1 MEKNEETIVVSM
13 QFDFTA
19 TKKLEKPLYPDENPA
34 ECAALPILWVLNTEG
49 QLAGWTVLYVPG
61 IVAGERP
68 LEMRSL
74 EKQEQY
80 WKRELEKISIKAT
93 DEKEQ
98 GDREVWEKA
107 WQASRG
113 KPVQTTSPE
122 NIPTQSPTQ
131 KVSQPSPQSQTQ
143 ITTPPAQA
151 SQPTLAQPSQLG
163 ASTFGRP
170 SQLGGTI
177 PGQSHVF
184 GQNSGLGGVS
194 ASRPGSMGSVGFAKY
209 SGAPSAQASTSS
221 GFLSGAG
228 QSGSFLSA
236 AKGGSFLQPGQ
247 SSSFLSGTQGNSF
260 LKPGQDQGFAKFATP
275 RPPAQ
280 DQGFAKFA
288 TSTPRGF
295 GTPQNMTTP
304 SSFSDGG
311 FLGSRP
317 AASSTPPV
325 GASPKGSLSERTQS
339 LTSPSNRNQS
349 FDMLEDSSTES
360 DESDESDVEDS
371 EQSEGDSSVR
381 VDALNFGDTL
391 SLEGPT
397 RPEFETPVKKA
408 VGSPEQSPSSVGDGE
423 YVKVGIPVTPSPEK
437 GKTEDITP
445 SAKYK
450 SRATEDSLAT
460 IPPLPAIKAIPTPIA
475 SQKPSIIENVILPPD
490 PLPPSRSTTSSLAVH
505 PLKDSQVPSNARTT
519 TITRNKVEL
528 RQFGPVSGSAP
539 ISRLSESAD
548 LSDAFRLV
556 VEQVSKELANV

>member
-19 TKKLEKPLYPDENPA
+19 TKKVEKPLYPDENPA

-61 IVAGERP
+61 IVAGERS

-80 WKRELEKISIKAT
+80 WKRELEKTSIAAS
-93 DEKEQ
+93 DEKER

-113 KPVQTTSPE
+113 KRVQTTPKNTS
-122 NIPTQSPTQ
+122 TQSPTQ
-131 KVSQPSPQSQTQ
+131 RVIQPSPQPQTQ

-151 SQPTLAQPSQLG
+151 SQPTFVQPSQLG

-170 SQLGGTI
+170 SQLGGTL
-177 PGQSHVF
+177 PGQSHLF
-184 GQNSGLGGVS
+184 GQNSGLGALNVPQ
-194 ASRPGSMGSVGFAKY
+194 PGSMGSVGFAKY
-209 SGAPSAQASTSS
+209 SSAPSAQAFTSS

-260 LKPGQDQGFAKFATP
+260 LKPGQGQGFAKFATSS
-275 RPPAQ
+275 PPAQ

-288 TSTPRGF
+288 TSTPRGL

-317 AASSTPPV
+317 AASSIPPV

-339 LTSPSNRNQS
+339 LTSPSSRNQS

-381 VDALNFGDTL
+381 IDALNFGDAL

-397 RPEFETPVKKA
+397 RPEFETPVKKD

-437 GKTEDITP
+437 GETEDITP
-445 SAKYK
+445 SARDK
-450 SRATEDSLAT
+450 SGATEDSLAT
-460 IPPLPAIKAIPTPIA
+460 IPSLPEIKATPTPIA
-475 SQKPSIIENVILPPD
+475 SQKPGVIENAILPPD
-490 PLPPSRSTTSSLAVH
+490 PLPPSRSATSSLALP
-505 PLKDSQVPSNARTT
+505 PLKDSQVPSNARAAS
-519 TITRNKVEL
+519 IARNKVEL

-539 ISRLSESAD
+539 ISSRLSESAD

-556 VEQVSKELANV
+556 VEQVSKELAKV